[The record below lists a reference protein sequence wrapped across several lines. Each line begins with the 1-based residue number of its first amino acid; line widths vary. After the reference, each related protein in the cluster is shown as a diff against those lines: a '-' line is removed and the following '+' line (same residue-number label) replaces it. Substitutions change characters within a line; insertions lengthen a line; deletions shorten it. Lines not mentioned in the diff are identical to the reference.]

1 MKFIHKQTGVDILSC
16 DDNEILKEILI
27 DEMTTIN
34 FKLKKYAEFC
44 VMSDR
49 QNLPLLEPQDF
60 FKKYYNN

>member
-1 MKFIHKQTGVDILSC
+1 MKFIHKKTGVDILKC
-16 DDNEILKEILI
+16 DNIEVLKEILI

-60 FKKYYNN
+60 FKRFNH